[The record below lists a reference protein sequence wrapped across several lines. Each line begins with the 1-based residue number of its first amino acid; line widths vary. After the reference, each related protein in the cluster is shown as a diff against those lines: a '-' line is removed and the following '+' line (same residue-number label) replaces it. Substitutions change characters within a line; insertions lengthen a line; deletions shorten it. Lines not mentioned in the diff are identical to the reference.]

1 MLRATR
7 WSAADKALLP
17 PRVTFLMLAK
27 GACAS
32 AIRDQGS
39 RVVRHGVAGQ
49 GKGSDVGDADSGKRS
64 TEPDTSTAASS
75 VPNVSLSRG
84 HLLHPRRWR
93 YCDAIHGEGVGSL
106 VIFWGRCKMT
116 IYYWK
121 IRRGIKSKDLMPHR
135 TCLSVDPTSCASY

>member
-1 MLRATR
+1 
-7 WSAADKALLP
+7 
-17 PRVTFLMLAK
+17 MLAK

-32 AIRDQGS
+32 AICDQGS

-93 YCDAIHGEGVGSL
+93 YCDAIHGEGVEVVGN
-106 VIFWGRCKMT
+106 IFGPVQDD
-116 IYYWK
+116 YLLLEDSS
-121 IRRGIKSKDLMPHR
+121 GD
-135 TCLSVDPTSCASY
+135 